1 MADDRTVRG
10 GPPQGAP
17 SPAPPGREGW
27 TAAKPERLP
36 SRTLWP
42 VWAALGI
49 VLLLWGV
56 VTAYLVA
63 AAGAVLLGVAALG
76 WIGELRR
83 ER

>member
-1 MADDRTVRG
+1 MPDDRTARG
-10 GPPQGAP
+10 GAPDGVPP
-17 SPAPPGREGW
+17 PAPVGREGW

-63 AAGAVLLGVAALG
+63 AAGAVLLSMAALG
-76 WIGELRR
+76 WIGEVRR